1 MITKATQSSIK
12 NPKTLDAASVTK
24 LNERLKDEYAAHYF
38 YRNAHNWCAGEGYLK
53 AAAFF
58 AEEAAA
64 ELGHAEGLQ
73 KFLVDWNVQPTMPSV
88 KANINFTNL
97 IDIVNKAYQIEYALF
112 EAYVKD
118 SKELFVNDLNTFDF
132 LTGYRS
138 IQNQSVI
145 EYSDLL
151 NAAMLVNVENNFEVL
166 YFEQTYFN

>member
-1 MITKATQSSIK
+1 MIKQASQSSIK
-12 NPKTLDAASVTK
+12 TPKSLADESVSK
-24 LNERLKDEYAAHYF
+24 LNDRLKDEYAAHYF
-38 YRNAHNWCAGEGYLK
+38 YRNASNWCAGEGYLK

-58 AEEAAA
+58 AKEASA
-64 ELGHAEGLQ
+64 ELEHAEGLQ

-88 KANINFTNL
+88 KANITFTNL

-112 EAYVKD
+112 EAYIKD
-118 SKELFVNDLNTFDF
+118 SKELFASDLNTFDF
-132 LTGYRS
+132 LTGYRAG
-138 IQNQSVI
+138 QNQSVI

>member
-1 MITKATQSSIK
+1 MITQATQGSIK
-12 NPKTLDAASVTK
+12 TPKTLAEASVSK

-38 YRNAHNWCAGEGYLK
+38 YRNAHNWCANNNYAK
-53 AAAFF
+53 AAKFF
-58 AEEAAA
+58 EEEAEA
-64 ELGHAEGLQ
+64 ELEHAEGLQ

-166 YFEQTYFN
+166 YFEQTYFK